1 MSPSETEDGSKEQL
15 EPVDGRS
22 GATPS
27 SETSFAP
34 FTKTLVA
41 ALVVALGAGIVA
53 WSLANTF
60 RVAEYQKEEYGR
72 PGEGNVRDGVATANA
87 PRSKFVSADRPVR
100 ISLVET
106 KVFATRNGVVGYAT
120 LGAILSLGLGVT
132 AGLLS
137 GRRSIS
143 LVLLAGLTGLVLG
156 ACLGAASSYVLIPV
170 YFGNLETADLTFSL
184 LIHLGIWTLLGAASG
199 VAFGIGSGSR
209 DVFVRSIIG
218 GVTGAALA
226 TLLFDVSGAFFPLAH
241 TERPL
246 AEEAGTRL
254 AGTVL
259 LGLCIAVGIVV
270 VAGQRPRIPANK
282 A

>member
-1 MSPSETEDGSKEQL
+1 MSPSETEDGSTEQL

-53 WSLANTF
+53 WSLANSF
-60 RVAEYQKEEYGR
+60 RVAEYQKEDYGR
-72 PGEGNVRDGVATANA
+72 PGEGGAANA
-87 PRSKFVSADRPVR
+87 NPPRSKFVSADRPVR

-106 KVFATRNGVVGYAT
+106 KVFATRNGVVGYAI

-132 AGLLS
+132 AGLLN

-143 LVLLAGLTGLVLG
+143 LVFLACVTGLVLG
-156 ACLGAASSYVLIPV
+156 ACGGAASSYVLIPV
-170 YFGNLETADLTFSL
+170 YFNNLETADLTFSV
-184 LIHLGIWTLLGAASG
+184 LIHLGIWTVLGAASG
-199 VAFGIGSGSR
+199 AAFGIGSGSR
-209 DVFVRSIIG
+209 GVFVRSIIG

-259 LGLCIAVGIVV
+259 LGLCTAVGIVV